1 MDINSAY
8 NDAMRNVL
16 SGTFAPDAASVA
28 PRTEA
33 IPTDSPDAAA
43 TGAVTGVDGTPS
55 FRDTV
60 KSFLDDTNDKMSTSD
75 QLSRDLASG
84 KTNDLNKVVTSV
96 EEANLAMSF
105 TLAVRNKLMDAYTE
119 VSRMQM

>member
-1 MDINSAY
+1 LDINSAY
-8 NDAMRNVL
+8 NDAIRNVVP
-16 SGTFAPDAASVA
+16 GTFAPDIASGA
-28 PRTEA
+28 PRTEP
-33 IPTDSPDAAA
+33 IPADSPDAA
-43 TGAVTGVDGTPS
+43 GGVGGTAATPS

-60 KSFLDDTNDKMSTSD
+60 KSFLDDTNDKMTQSD

>member
-16 SGTFAPDAASVA
+16 SGTFAPDSASVG

-33 IPTDSPDAAA
+33 IPSDSPDAVGGVTG
-43 TGAVTGVDGTPS
+43 TGATPS
-55 FRDTV
+55 FRDSV

-119 VSRMQM
+119 VARMQM